1 MGDEQ
6 DPDEHDEDNAELNS
20 DDEGDNILNNI
31 DEGDNILNT
40 IDEGATLLN
49 YDHQDEESG
58 SEEEDEEVEG
68 EGSRVN
74 GEDDEIEGDGDD
86 DEDGDDNEDRT
97 IVANDSDDSDDSDDD
112 DEEEETCDE
121 LKPLKEVP
129 APISLKNHVYDVAFH
144 PTKSFVA
151 TAEITG
157 KVTLFNYS
165 VADGNK
171 KLFFLRN
178 HKQACRSI
186 EFSRDGSKLF
196 ACSKDKSISCVDMNT
211 GALQHTIPSAHT
223 ESINKLKVMSEN
235 YLASGCDG
243 GTVKVWDTRTFSSLI
258 ESSDCSDFISD
269 MQCDKEM
276 RHLLCTSGDG
286 HLLVYNTR
294 KKQLER
300 RSDQLEEEL
309 LSLAIMKRGEK
320 VVCGG
325 GTGTLNIYAWN
336 EWADVS
342 DRLPTASESVES
354 ICPVTEDL
362 VCIGGDDG
370 VIRCLQ
376 IQPHRAIGVLGR
388 HGSFPIDNLRLSPD
402 GETLAS
408 CSGDQTV
415 RFWDVSGLAQYTPPE
430 DKPMQ
435 KRKERKR
442 KLDVNESAK
451 DNFFADL

>member
-1 MGDEQ
+1 MIDLIP
-6 DPDEHDEDNAELNS
+6 PDELDEESAELNS
-20 DDEGDNILNNI
+20 NDDDDDGD
-31 DEGDNILNT
+31 
-40 IDEGATLLN
+40 TLLN
-49 YDHQDEESG
+49 YDHQDEESA
-58 SEEEDEEVEG
+58 SEDEDEEDEDEG

-74 GEDDEIEGDGDD
+74 VEDDEIEGDGDD
-86 DEDGDDNEDRT
+86 DNDDNDDGDGDDNDDDNQVKT
-97 IVANDSDDSDDSDDD
+97 HGNNDNDKDSDSDDSDDSDA
-112 DEEEETCDE
+112 EEETCDE
-121 LKPLKEVP
+121 LKPLKDVP
-129 APISLKNHVYDVAFH
+129 APISLKNHVYDISFH

-157 KVTLFNYS
+157 KVTLFDYS

-186 EFSRDGSKLF
+186 EFSQDGSKLF
-196 ACSKDKSISCVDMNT
+196 ACSKDKSISCVDMET

-223 ESINKLKVMSEN
+223 DSINKLKVMSEN

-243 GTVKVWDTRTFSSLI
+243 GTVKVWDTRTFSSII

-269 MQCDKEM
+269 IQCDKEM

-309 LSLAIMKRGEK
+309 LSLAIIKQGKK

-342 DRLPTASESVES
+342 DRLPTASESIES

-388 HGSFPIDNLRLSPD
+388 HGSFPIDNLRLAPD

-430 DKPMQ
+430 EKPMQ

-442 KLDVNESAK
+442 KLDAKESAK
-451 DNFFADL
+451 DGFFADL